1 MPGSLAP
8 LLNKGALQRLPQRT
22 PYLTTQKTGKGFVTH
37 PKVDTSTNKKVNNRT
52 NICGFEVDRISLDDF
67 VHYIDD
73 AIPHHRSCHIVLV
86 NAAKIVK
93 ARFDRELA
101 HIIRTADFVGA
112 DGVPIVW
119 ASKLFGAPLP
129 GRVNGTD
136 LMERLIDLAARR
148 GYRLYL
154 LGAKQEIITKAVDN
168 LMLKYAD
175 LQIAGYRNGY
185 FRNEE
190 EEIAAV
196 QHIAA
201 SGADILLVGMGSP
214 MKEKWVRRYANVLS
228 VPIIH
233 GVGGSFDILA
243 GFTRRAPLWMQK
255 VGLEWF
261 FRLMQEPA
269 RMWKR
274 YLLTNSLYVLL
285 VFQELFKSGNNNG
298 KK

>member
-1 MPGSLAP
+1 
-8 LLNKGALQRLPQRT
+8 
-22 PYLTTQKTGKGFVTH
+22 VTH
-37 PKVDTSTNKKVNNRT
+37 PKVDTNTNKKVNDRA
-52 NICGFEVDRISLDDF
+52 NICGFEVDRVSLDDF
-67 VHYIDD
+67 IRYIDD
-73 AIPHHRSCHIVLV
+73 SIPQHRSCHIVLV

-93 ARFDRELA
+93 AKFDQELA

-112 DGVPIVW
+112 DGVPIIW
-119 ASKLFGAPLP
+119 ASKLFGVPLP

-136 LMERLIDLAARR
+136 LMERLIELAAQR

-175 LQIAGYRNGY
+175 LKIAGFRNGY
-185 FRNEE
+185 FRSEAEE
-190 EEIAAV
+190 MTAV
-196 QHIAA
+196 QQIAA
-201 SGADILLVGMGSP
+201 SRADILLVGMGSP
-214 MKEKWVRRYANVLS
+214 MKEKWVRRYSSELS

-233 GVGGSFDILA
+233 GVGGSFDIL
-243 GFTRRAPLWMQK
+243 GGLTKRAPVWMQR

-274 YLLTNSLYVLL
+274 YLVTNSLYILL